1 MLPAIFPRKR
11 PAVTITCLR
20 RVIMESLEGQLLL
33 ASPQLLDPNFVR
45 TVVLLVEHNDMG
57 ALGLVINRPTGKTV
71 QELWKQVGESPCES
85 QQPVHLGGPVS
96 GPLMAIHTADGLAEM
111 EVVEGV
117 FFAAK
122 KQNLDELVRR
132 DESLSSSL
140 SATPAGAPG
149 NWRARLN
156 RGPGGRSPPSWK
168 IFSTRPTTSGSDSC
182 NGPWPACC
190 RICSASSTSPPIRR

>member
-1 MLPAIFPRKR
+1 
-11 PAVTITCLR
+11 
-20 RVIMESLEGQLLL
+20 MESLEGQLLL

-57 ALGLVINRPTGKTV
+57 AFGLVINRPTGKTV
-71 QELWKQVGESPCES
+71 QELWKQVGESPCEN

-111 EVVEGV
+111 EILAGV

-132 DESLSSSL
+132 DERCKIFIGHS
-140 SATPAGAPG
+140 G
-149 NWRARLN
+149 W
-156 RGPGGRSPPSWK
+156 GPGQLEGEIEQGAWRTIPAKLEDVFDAADDLWQRLMQRAVAGVLPEMLGIKQIPPDPSL
-168 IFSTRPTTSGSDSC
+168 
-182 NGPWPACC
+182 N
-190 RICSASSTSPPIRR
+190 

>member
-1 MLPAIFPRKR
+1 
-11 PAVTITCLR
+11 
-20 RVIMESLEGQLLL
+20 MESLEGQLLL

-57 ALGLVINRPTGKTV
+57 ALGLVINRPTGKTI
-71 QELWKQVGESPCES
+71 QELWKQVGESPCEN

-111 EVVEGV
+111 EIATGL

-132 DESLSSSL
+132 DERFKIFVGHSGWGPGQLEGEIEQ
-140 SATPAGAPG
+140 GA
-149 NWRARLN
+149 WRAIPAKLDDVFDAPEDLWQRLMQ
-156 RGPGGRSPPSWK
+156 RAVAGVLPEMLGIKHIPLDPSL
-168 IFSTRPTTSGSDSC
+168 
-182 NGPWPACC
+182 N
-190 RICSASSTSPPIRR
+190 